1 MSLQIWLRVIHVHE
15 ASRNLSS
22 DRSTAGSTY
31 STGTLNGIWL
41 TENEEDEYE
50 AWKRSEPIAGEG
62 VDPIKYWVEL
72 RDRHPSLSKFA
83 IDMLSIPGS
92 SCECE
97 RLFSELGD
105 LLEPRRRS
113 ISPQLLA
120 AIQCDRRWIRAG
132 FGSGEVPVKGVI
144 SDEEMDAK
152 YGVHKWDIS

>member
-1 MSLQIWLRVIHVHE
+1 MRAQLIRLGQNVQAERAE
-15 ASRNLSS
+15 R
-22 DRSTAGSTY
+22 AGS
-31 STGTLNGIWL
+31 L
-41 TENEEDEYE
+41 
-50 AWKRSEPIAGEG
+50 
-62 VDPIKYWVEL
+62 VDKY
-72 RDRHPSLSKFA
+72 A
-83 IDMLSIPGS
+83 ILAS

>member
-1 MSLQIWLRVIHVHE
+1 MAIDQLKKGAEVMMLSAELMRDRISSLE
-15 ASRNLSS
+15 KANSAASER
-22 DRSTAGSTY
+22 
-31 STGTLNGIWL
+31 L

-132 FGSGEVPVKGVI
+132 FGSGEVPVKEAI

>member
-1 MSLQIWLRVIHVHE
+1 NRGNFINNFIE
-15 ASRNLSS
+15 P
-22 DRSTAGSTY
+22 AG
-31 STGTLNGIWL
+31 L

-62 VDPIKYWVEL
+62 VDPKKYWVEL

-132 FGSGEVPVKGVI
+132 FGSGEVPVKEAI

-152 YGVHKWDIS
+152 YGVHKWILAEKLNTKVSI